1 MIFGEQRMNKDRV
14 VVTGLGAITSLGS
27 ANEFWKG
34 LLAGRSGIRKISSYD
49 VSSMKT
55 QIAGEVDFD
64 PSDFEI
70 PPKNARRMS
79 RASLL
84 ALAAAKMALADS
96 NLTPE
101 IIQMH
106 NERSGVVLGT
116 ANAGFELLLESS
128 LDYRL
133 KGTRITP
140 TALINGLPNMPSHYV
155 SAHTG
160 AAGPFFT
167 VSATCASG
175 TQAIGLALDQIR
187 SGRAELMF
195 TGGVDTLIHP
205 DVMIAFE
212 AMTILAAK
220 YNHQP
225 ERASRPFDAER
236 DGFVMGEGC
245 GILILENLEHAK
257 GRSARIYAEV
267 LGYATSSDA
276 GHSAA
281 PDSEG
286 RGAANAMQWAL
297 DDAGC
302 SREQVGYI
310 NAHGT
315 GTLVNDVTET
325 KAIKSVFGERAYHIP
340 ISSTK
345 SMIGHCMGGSGALEA
360 IACVKSLAEGI
371 VHPTINLETPDP
383 GCDLDYVPNL
393 ARKLDFQ
400 IALSNSFGLG
410 GQNACLVIGVYN
422 D

>member
-1 MIFGEQRMNKDRV
+1 MPKQRV
-14 VVTGLGAITSLGS
+14 VITGLGAITSLGS
-27 ANEFWKG
+27 LNEFWDG
-34 LLAGRSGIRKISSYD
+34 LLAGQSGIREIKNFDASA
-49 VSSMKT
+49 MKT
-55 QIAGEVDFD
+55 QIAGEILGFD
-64 PSDFEI
+64 PADFEI
-70 PPKNARRMS
+70 HPKNARRMA

-96 NLTPE
+96 NLTPGD
-101 IIQMH
+101 IQQ
-106 NERSGVVLGT
+106 NSERSGVALGT

-128 LDYRL
+128 LGYRL
-133 KGTRITP
+133 KGTRINP

-155 SAHTG
+155 SAYSG
-160 AAGPFFT
+160 AAGPFYT

-175 TQAIGLALDQIR
+175 TQAIGVALDQIR
-187 SGRAELMF
+187 SGKADLML
-195 TGGVDTLIHP
+195 TGGVDTLVHP
-205 DVMIAFE
+205 DVMMAFE
-212 AMTILAAK
+212 AMTVLAK
-220 YNHQP
+220 NYGQQP
-225 ERASRPFDAER
+225 ERASRPFDTDR

-245 GILILENLEHAK
+245 GILVLESLEHAK
-257 GRSARIYAEV
+257 ARSARIYAEV
-267 LGYATSSDA
+267 LGQATSSDA

-281 PDSEG
+281 PDAEG

-302 SREQVGYI
+302 PREKVGYI

-315 GTLVNDVTET
+315 GTIVNDVMET
-325 KAIKSVFGERAYHIP
+325 KAIKRVFGERAYQIP

-360 IACVKSLAEGI
+360 IACAKSLKEGI

-383 GCDLDYVPNL
+383 ECDLDYVPNQ
-393 ARKLDFQ
+393 ARKLVFE

-410 GQNACLVIGVYN
+410 GQNACLVLGTYI